1 MNTKNVDIPR
11 ARVRNGADK
20 RRVQMSLMP
29 AERNELDEMA
39 RVNGMGDSAF
49 AAMVYRKGLA
59 ALKAEQCAA

>member
-1 MNTKNVDIPR
+1 MNTTNEVIPR

-29 AERNELDEMA
+29 AERNELDELA
-39 RVNGMGDSAF
+39 KAFGMGDGAF

-59 ALKAEQCAA
+59 ALKAEKRAA

>member
-1 MNTKNVDIPR
+1 
-11 ARVRNGADK
+11 
-20 RRVQMSLMP
+20 MSLMP

-59 ALKAEQCAA
+59 ALKAEQCTA

>member
-1 MNTKNVDIPR
+1 
-11 ARVRNGADK
+11 
-20 RRVQMSLMP
+20 MSLMP

-59 ALKAEQCAA
+59 AQGRAVHGLIAL